1 MMGDLSDAEIEVVDA
16 IHEER
21 IVHGDLK
28 PANFLYVQGKLK
40 LIDFERIKG
49 GKPFDIEQNWF
60 NDLLDDI
67 GQPK

>member
-1 MMGDLSDAEIEVVDA
+1 MDENAE
-16 IHEER
+16 
-21 IVHGDLK
+21 G
-28 PANFLYVQGKLK
+28 QLK